1 MTADRASLKGTANA
15 DPRPTLKNISTTAL
29 LELRE
34 AIASGLLRT
43 PVDRASI
50 IGFGIRHQVEAIER
64 ALAGHKT
71 TACLAV
77 LDVALAEREDRRPTP
92 ELVWTGPEAPAG
104 TARDT
109 AVVLRSLFE
118 GARESVLLAGYSFD
132 HAKDVLAPLHGAMRD
147 HQVSARF
154 FVNMPQIERHAAP
167 DTHLTQFFKDF
178 LVENWPFGEPRPH
191 LYYDKRALTPGPPW
205 CSLHAK
211 CVVVDGAKAF
221 ISSANF
227 TQRGQERNIEVGVL
241 IEDASFASYLA
252 GQWIGLIDAGIA
264 GEYTPM

>member
-1 MTADRASLKGTANA
+1 MTAGRASLKNV
-15 DPRPTLKNISTTAL
+15 STTVL
-29 LELRE
+29 GELRD
-34 AIASGLLRT
+34 AIAAGLLRT
-43 PVDRASI
+43 PVDRASLV
-50 IGFGIRHQVEAIER
+50 GFGIRHQIEAIEH

-71 TACLAV
+71 AACLAV
-77 LDVALAEREDRRPTP
+77 LDVALAEREDRKPTP

-132 HAKDVLAPLHGAMRD
+132 HAEDVLAPLHRAMRE

-154 FVNMPQIERHAAP
+154 FVDIPQIERQVAEE
-167 DTHLTQFFKDF
+167 THLVRFFKAF
-178 LVENWPFGEPRPH
+178 LAESWPFGEPHPR
-191 LYYDKRALTPGPPW
+191 LYYDKRALKPGPPW

-211 CVVVDGAKAF
+211 CVVIDGARAF
-221 ISSANF
+221 VSSANF

-241 IEDASFASYLA
+241 IEDAGFASYLA
-252 GQWIGLIDAGIA
+252 GQWLGLIDTGIV
-264 GEYTPM
+264 GEYAPG